1 MRQVLEGGEPFF
13 RQGVKAACLLIH
25 GFTATPK
32 VMRGLGNA
40 LADQGHAVL
49 GVRLF
54 GHATSPND
62 LSRARWRDWLAD
74 AESGYH
80 MLRGVHK
87 DIVVIGFSQ
96 GGALALLLADLF
108 PLRGVITMST
118 PYALPPDPRLKLLR
132 PLLRPLSAVW
142 RFAPKGKPVWHDAQ
156 ALQEYQAYPV
166 VPTRAVP
173 EVDALFREMRGVLPS
188 LRLPVLLIHSRQ
200 DPFIPPSDME
210 SIYAALG
217 SAEKE
222 MVWVERSGHILPQD
236 GERERVF
243 EHVSEFI
250 RSRVADRK

>member
-1 MRQVLEGGEPFF
+1 MSQVLEGGEPFF
-13 RQGVKAACLLIH
+13 RHGVRAACLLIH

-40 LADQGHAVL
+40 LADQGHTVL

-54 GHATSPND
+54 GHATSPSD
-62 LSRARWRDWLAD
+62 LSRARWQDWLAD
-74 AESGYH
+74 VESGYQ
-80 MLRGVHK
+80 MLRGVHQ
-87 DIVVIGFSQ
+87 DIVAIGFSQ
-96 GGALALLLADLF
+96 GGALALLLASQF
-108 PLRGVITMST
+108 PLRGVIAMST

-132 PLLRPLSAVW
+132 PLLRPLSTVW

-173 EVDALFREMRGVLPS
+173 EVDALFREMRSVLPS

-222 MVWVERSGHILPQD
+222 
-236 GERERVF
+236 
-243 EHVSEFI
+243 
-250 RSRVADRK
+250 